1 MVFWENVFFDAVA
14 QERDII
20 GMDQEP
26 CEMMERYSGL
36 SEADRK
42 RLELDEDRL
51 LSTLLHNLTAFML
64 MCGTPQKAIQQKV
77 RRMLGK
83 AHIGLAYSKRINQLL
98 DDFPSTV
105 SSSHIILERQ
115 SSYQF
120 NCHTVAYYSTPSDC
134 RRLSF
139 TLC

>member
-64 MCGTPQKAIQQKV
+64 MCGTPQKSIQQKV

-98 DDFPSTV
+98 DELPSTV
-105 SSSHIILERQ
+105 SS
-115 SSYQF
+115 
-120 NCHTVAYYSTPSDC
+120 N
-134 RRLSF
+134 
-139 TLC
+139 